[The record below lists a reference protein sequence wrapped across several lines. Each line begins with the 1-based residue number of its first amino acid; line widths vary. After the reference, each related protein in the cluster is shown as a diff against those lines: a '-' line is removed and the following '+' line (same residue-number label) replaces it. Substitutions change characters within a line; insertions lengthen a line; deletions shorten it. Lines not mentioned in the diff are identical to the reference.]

1 MRPQQQQKTWKPIG
15 YVILIV
21 ILCVVGT
28 YFVLPGFLRINTM
41 ERKEAQLQKVLQQQE
56 NEKARL
62 EKEHEKLKTD
72 PVAAEKVA
80 RDEMGMSKDNE
91 VIYKFDR

>member
-1 MRPQQQQKTWKPIG
+1 MSPRKPWIPIG

-21 ILCVVGT
+21 ILCVLGT
-28 YFVLPGFLRINTM
+28 YFVLPGFLRIGM
-41 ERKEAQLQKVLQQQE
+41 MSHKERELRDTLQQKE

-62 EKEHEKLKTD
+62 EKEHDKLKND
-72 PVAAEKVA
+72 PVAVEKVA

>member
-1 MRPQQQQKTWKPIG
+1 MKSNKKPWKPIG
-15 YVILIV
+15 YLILIV
-21 ILCVVGT
+21 VVCVLGV
-28 YFVLPGFLRINTM
+28 YFVLPGFLRIRNVSQQEAELQHTLEM
-41 ERKEAQLQKVLQQQE
+41 KEDEKAQL
-56 NEKARL
+56 EKI
-62 EKEHEKLKTD
+62 HEKLKND

>member
-1 MRPQQQQKTWKPIG
+1 MSSQKKPWKAIG
-15 YVILIV
+15 FTILIV
-21 ILCVVGT
+21 ILCVLGT
-28 YFVLPGFLRINTM
+28 YFVLPGFLRINAM
-41 ERKEAQLQKVLQQQE
+41 SRKEEQLQYLLKQKE
-56 NEKARL
+56 NEKALL
-62 EKEHEKLKTD
+62 EKEHEKLKND